1 MQFKPNFDLI
11 RMWGEICEMPIKL
24 TPFIAVFRRDGK
36 TLVYIGDKHAHNI
49 SFDMVDMCFA
59 DDFEIKPDV
68 LLTEMENAGYERNF
82 SWYGL
87 QDNTLAYAAGVA
99 TKKKLPV
106 VFADLSDAQGVE
118 VLRMLRPGEKIDVD
132 FLDKILRT
140 TTPNAHGTELEKL
153 HAEFDK
159 YGRDAFMI
167 QNIAAALNKYN
178 TVFCIFG
185 TGHYAQQQLALEDMM
200 GKPEYITKAP
210 NVRGDFSKIKIK
222 PEKLVEFKS
231 PVKNK
236 KSAVLSFVK
245 GKSKVK
251 ENTNDKIKTISS
263 KKTERS

>member
-11 RMWGEICEMPIKL
+11 RMWGEIREMPVKP

-36 TLVYIGDKHAHNI
+36 TLVYIGDKHDHNI

-59 DDFEIKPDV
+59 DDFDMKPDV
-68 LLTEMENAGYERNF
+68 LLTEMESDGYEWKLTPRGF
-82 SWYGL
+82 
-87 QDNTLAYAAGVA
+87 QVNTLAYAAGVA

-118 VLRMLRPGEKIDVD
+118 ILRMLRPGEKIDVD

-167 QNIAAALNKYN
+167 QNIAAALNKYT

-200 GKPEYITKAP
+200 GKPEYITRIK
-210 NVRGDFSKIKIK
+210 NMRGDFSKVKIS
-222 PEKLVEFKS
+222 PEKLVEFQCPKTDIQMAA
-231 PVKNK
+231 K
-236 KSAVLSFVK
+236 LFMEGK
-245 GKSKVK
+245 GKG
-251 ENTNDKIKTISS
+251 NG
-263 KKTERS
+263 